1 MTAGRK
7 RCRTTSRTT
16 SRPTPQPEPL
26 RFISYTLPELL
37 ALTETDHDELDAL
50 DYEPEGMRVWWAL
63 RRLEWVEQKEVNDG
77 RS

>member
-1 MTAGRK
+1 MMAGRK
-7 RCRTTSRTT
+7 RCRTTSRT
-16 SRPTPQPEPL
+16 SPQPEPL

-37 ALTETDHDELDAL
+37 ALTEIDHDELDAL
-50 DYEPEGMRVWWAL
+50 DDEPQGMRVWWAL